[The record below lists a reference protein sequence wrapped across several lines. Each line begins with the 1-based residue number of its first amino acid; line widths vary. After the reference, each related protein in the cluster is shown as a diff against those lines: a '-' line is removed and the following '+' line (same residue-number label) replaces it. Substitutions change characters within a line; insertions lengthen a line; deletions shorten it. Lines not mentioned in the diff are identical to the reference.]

1 MPILLLSM
9 TDTLA
14 YQIGGV
20 FFLAVL
26 FMAGTMTRGLFP
38 TRIFDN
44 VKLTVFVVAV
54 LLVGF
59 VVYRGLPEL
68 SSVLDFLPASTTE
81 APSQPAPAAAAI
93 KQKTPAPRPAIKL
106 LELHDAPAAAPT
118 LVANPELPAAQP
130 PRSDDAAES
139 TPSWPAAPAQ
149 ESGNRVT
156 RAIASVGHFLHIG
169 HAKYQ
174 PAPVAPQPATP
185 TDQEKA
191 QSAQ

>member
-1 MPILLLSM
+1 M

-14 YQIGGV
+14 YQIGAV

-44 VKLTVFVVAV
+44 VKLTLFVVAA

-59 VVYRGLPEL
+59 AVYHGLPGL
-68 SSVLDFLPASTTE
+68 SSLLDFLPASTAQT
-81 APSQPAPAAAAI
+81 PSTVAPAASAV
-93 KQKTPAPRPAIKL
+93 KQTGAPRRATGAPRPAITVR
-106 LELHDAPAAAPT
+106 EFHDAPEPQTNPT
-118 LVANPELPAAQP
+118 PMANPAPPTEEPPPASNQSWRA
-130 PRSDDAAES
+130 
-139 TPSWPAAPAQ
+139 TPVQ

-156 RAIASVGHFLHIG
+156 RAMESVGHFLHIG

-185 TDQEKA
+185 TDQEKT